1 MKILLVCLGNIC
13 RSPLAHGIM
22 KNKIKSNHLDWTV
35 DSCGTGSWHIGEL
48 PDKRSIEVA
57 RKNGIDITDQRARQ
71 LSPNDFDIYDVIL
84 TMDTSNYNDVI
95 RHAKPHQKDKIQMI
109 MNYQYP
115 GENRV
120 VPDPYYDGGFD
131 LVFEILESACDS
143 VINKLIA
150 DET

>member
-1 MKILLVCLGNIC
+1 MKILMVCLGNIC

-22 KNKIKSNHLDWTV
+22 KNKIKSYQLDWIV

-57 RKNGIDITDQRARQ
+57 KKNGIDITDQRARQ
-71 LSPNDFDIYDVIL
+71 LSQKDFEIYDVIL

-95 RHAKPHQKDKIQMI
+95 RHAKAHHKDKIQMI

-120 VPDPYYDGGFD
+120 VPDPYYDGGFEHVYD
-131 LVFEILESACDS
+131 ILESACDS

-150 DET
+150 VKT